1 MIKKTGAGGEIYD
14 DNYMGKPLSESY
26 GIDVVD
32 ELTSI
37 LSQELS
43 NAIDAQIIKDLI
55 GKKNPRIRK
64 IRNIL
69 KSFE

>member
-1 MIKKTGAGGEIYD
+1 MNKKIGAGGEIYD
-14 DNYMGKPLSESY
+14 DMGKPVSESY
-26 GIDVVD
+26 GIDVID

-43 NAIDAQIIKDLI
+43 NAIKDSI

>member
-1 MIKKTGAGGEIYD
+1 MEKIYD
-14 DNYMGKPLSESY
+14 DNYMDKPLSESY

-32 ELTSI
+32 ELTYI

-43 NAIDAQIIKDLI
+43 NAIDAQIIKDLFS
-55 GKKNPRIRK
+55 KKTQRVGK

-69 KSFE
+69 KSLG